1 MTKSLV
7 SLKYLLI
14 TLVTTL
20 AITGIG
26 FLDDKIWSIIIAG
39 IGVAAYAI
47 VGIMY
52 SLKLISNSAD
62 GKTAFAAIFIVLL
75 IGGFF
80 IYQRILKF
88 EEWLYFWPLWVKIS
102 AISIIGISVMVLSC
116 LYIKRKHSLKITNK
130 SVD

>member
-14 TLVTTL
+14 TLVTIL

-26 FLDDKIWSIIIAG
+26 FLDDKIWNIIIAG

-47 VGIMY
+47 AGIMY

-75 IGGFF
+75 IGGFVL
-80 IYQRILKF
+80 YQGILGF
-88 EEWLYFWPLWVKIS
+88 EQWLYSWPLWVKITV
-102 AISIIGISVMVLSC
+102 ISILGLSVIVL
-116 LYIKRKHSLKITNK
+116 LYLYMKRKLLLKK
-130 SVD
+130 